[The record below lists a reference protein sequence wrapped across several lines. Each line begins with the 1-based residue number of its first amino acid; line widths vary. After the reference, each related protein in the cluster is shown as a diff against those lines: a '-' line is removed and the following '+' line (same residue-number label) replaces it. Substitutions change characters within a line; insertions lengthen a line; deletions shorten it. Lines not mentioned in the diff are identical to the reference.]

1 MPIVCLAIS
10 SIFLVGLPS
19 FNLKFINPPN
29 CGPNWRD
36 AAPLISWISS
46 IASWILTPQAVFI
59 DTSIPN

>member
-29 CGPNWRD
+29 CGPNWTD

-46 IASWILTPQAVFI
+46 IASDGGV
-59 DTSIPN
+59 